1 MFYIQ
6 RVTTGRFQ
14 FLSLIVTLMR
24 MLGRYPRKKDAFSH
38 ELPSA
43 RSPQIPHWFSSVVLS
58 RIVISRRGICVLS
71 RLMREKRICQE
82 FNQLGRTL
90 IAEWQLSCSRP
101 SESLVVKHDGVFD
114 TFLLTSNTNTDDHG
128 HVGKSFLKGN
138 EVAQFH
144 RGGIITRRS
153 YRWINGKNCL
163 SISKVENEWRFGLKV
178 VDSRMRMSLK
188 LRYKTF

>member
-1 MFYIQ
+1 MYLNDILYSTCRDRSGSISFTDTNAAS
-6 RVTTGRFQ
+6 V
-14 FLSLIVTLMR
+14 S
-24 MLGRYPRKKDAFSH
+24 KKKECFFTRATISQ
-38 ELPSA
+38 
-43 RSPQIPHWFSSVVLS
+43 QIPHRFSSVVLS

-71 RLMREKRICQE
+71 CLMREKRICQE

-101 SESLVVKHDGVFD
+101 LESLVVKHDGVFD
-114 TFLLTSNTNTDDHG
+114 TFLLTSNINDDG

-138 EVAQFH
+138 EVARFR

-163 SISKVENEWRFGLKV
+163 SISKAKNEWRFGLKV
-178 VDSRMRMSLK
+178 VDSRMRMP
-188 LRYKTF
+188 F

>member
-1 MFYIQ
+1 
-6 RVTTGRFQ
+6 
-14 FLSLIVTLMR
+14 
-24 MLGRYPRKKDAFSH
+24 MLFHASYDR
-38 ELPSA
+38 
-43 RSPQIPHWFSSVVLS
+43 PQIPHRFSSVVLS

-101 SESLVVKHDGVFD
+101 LESLVVKHDGVFD
-114 TFLLTSNTNTDDHG
+114 TFLLTGNINDDR

-138 EVAQFH
+138 EVAEFR
-144 RGGIITRRS
+144 RGRIITRRS

-163 SISKVENEWRFGLKV
+163 SIFKARNEWRFG
-178 VDSRMRMSLK
+178 
-188 LRYKTF
+188 

>member
-1 MFYIQ
+1 
-6 RVTTGRFQ
+6 
-14 FLSLIVTLMR
+14 
-24 MLGRYPRKKDAFSH
+24 
-38 ELPSA
+38 
-43 RSPQIPHWFSSVVLS
+43 
-58 RIVISRRGICVLS
+58 
-71 RLMREKRICQE
+71 MREKRICQE

-114 TFLLTSNTNTDDHG
+114 TFFLTGNTDTDDDG

-138 EVAQFH
+138 EVARFR

-163 SISKVENEWRFGLKV
+163 SISKVKNEWRFGLKV
-178 VDSRMRMSLK
+178 VDSRANAHVFLK
-188 LRYKTF
+188 LCHEAM